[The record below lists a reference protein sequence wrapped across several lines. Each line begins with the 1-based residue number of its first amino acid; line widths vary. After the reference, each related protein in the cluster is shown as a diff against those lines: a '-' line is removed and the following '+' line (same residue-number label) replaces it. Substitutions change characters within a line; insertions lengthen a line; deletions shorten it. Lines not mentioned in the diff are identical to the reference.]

1 VSVPNATAAPSV
13 EPMRAAQEP
22 RKLVDTLLRVREL
35 SLLGVLLL
43 IVLGTTLYNDRFLN
57 SQNLRDISLNVA
69 LVAMLAVGQT
79 IVVVSRNIDL
89 SVGSVLGFTALAVG
103 ILFSDHPG
111 ISIPLVIVIGIAIGA
126 AFGAINGALVSLG
139 RVPSL
144 VVTIGTLYIIRGAD
158 FQWAKGRQINAADMP
173 DNFLKIGSNA
183 ILGIPILPLVTVV
196 VMLVAGFVLRSY
208 RSGRELYAIGS
219 NPEAATLAGIR
230 VSRRVFWA
238 FTASGALAGLAGVL
252 YAARFGTVDAAA
264 GTGYELQVV
273 AAVVVGGVA
282 IFGGSGSVYGAAL
295 GALLLGTI
303 ASALTILKIDPFWSQ
318 AINGALL
325 LGAISVDRLLS
336 LRVEHALRRR
346 SARRV
351 G

>member
-1 VSVPNATAAPSV
+1 MSVQNVSAPASPV
-13 EPMRAAQEP
+13 APRAPEG
-22 RKLVDTLLRVREL
+22 RRLVDNLLRVREL
-35 SLLGVLLL
+35 SLLGVIVL
-43 IVLGTTLYNDRFLN
+43 IVLVTTLYNSRFVN

-69 LVAMLAVGQT
+69 IVALLAIGQT
-79 IVVVSRNIDL
+79 VVVVSRNIDL

-111 ISIPLVIVIGIAIGA
+111 FPIPLAIVIGVLIGV

-158 FQWAKGRQINAADMP
+158 FAWASGRQVTASQLP
-173 DNFLKIGSNA
+173 DSFLAIGSNA
-183 ILGIPILPLVTVV
+183 VLGVPILPLVTLVVLVV
-196 VMLVAGFVLRSY
+196 VGFAMRSY

-219 NPEAATLAGIR
+219 NPDAAVLAG
-230 VSRRVFWA
+230 VPVARRVFGA
-238 FTASGALAGLAGVL
+238 FVVSGALAGLAGVL
-252 YAARFGTVDAAA
+252 YCARFGTVDAAA
-264 GTGYELQVV
+264 GTGMELTVV

-295 GALLLGTI
+295 GALLLSVIG
-303 ASALTILKIDPFWSQ
+303 SALVILKINPFWER
-318 AINGALL
+318 AIDGALL
-325 LGAISVDRLLS
+325 LGAIALDRFLM
-336 LRVEHALRRR
+336 LRVASALRRR
-346 SARRV
+346 SGRRA

>member
-1 VSVPNATAAPSV
+1 MSASAGTEAVTTPAPVNGRSAAGLV
-13 EPMRAAQEP
+13 EAAF
-22 RKLVDTLLRVREL
+22 RVREL
-35 SLLGVLLL
+35 SLLGILALLT
-43 IVLGTTLYNDRFLN
+43 IGTTIADSNFLS
-57 SQNLRDISLNVA
+57 SQNLRDIALNVA
-69 LVAMLAVGQT
+69 IVAMLAVGQT

-103 ILFSDHPG
+103 SLFADNPG
-111 ISIPLVIVIGIAIGA
+111 IPIPLVIVIGIAMGA
-126 AFGAINGALVSLG
+126 GFGAINGALVSVG

-158 FQWAKGRQINAADMP
+158 FAWASGRQVTASQLP
-173 DNFLKIGSNA
+173 DAFLRIGSNSIA
-183 ILGIPILPLVTVV
+183 GIPILALVTLVV
-196 VMLVAGFVLRSY
+196 VIVAGFAMRSY

-230 VSRRVFWA
+230 VGWRVFWA
-238 FTASGALAGLAGVL
+238 FVASGALAGLAGVL
-252 YAARFGTVDAAA
+252 YAARFGTIDAAA
-264 GTGYELQVV
+264 GTGFELQVV

-282 IFGGSGSVYGAAL
+282 IFGGSGSVYGAVL

-303 ASALTILKIDPFWSQ
+303 ASALTILKIDPFWNQ

-325 LGAISVDRLLS
+325 LGAIAADRLLS

-346 SARRV
+346 SVRRA

>member
-1 VSVPNATAAPSV
+1 MSVPNAAAARPVGPASSA
-13 EPMRAAQEP
+13 PEP
-22 RKLVDTLLRVREL
+22 RKLVDTILRVREL
-35 SLLGVLLL
+35 SLIGVLVLL
-43 IVLGTTLYNDRFLN
+43 VLGTTLYNDRFLN

-69 LVAMLAVGQT
+69 IVAMLAVGQT
-79 IVVVSRNIDL
+79 VVVVSRNIDL
-89 SVGSVLGFTALAVG
+89 SVGSVLGFTALATG

-111 ISIPLVIVIGIAIGA
+111 ISIPLAIVIGVAIGA
-126 AFGAINGALVSLG
+126 GFGAINGALVSLG

-144 VVTIGTLYIIRGAD
+144 VVTIGTLYIIRGLD

-173 DNFLKIGSNA
+173 DGFLRIGTDS
-183 ILGIPILPLVTVV
+183 ILGIPILPLITVV

-219 NPEAATLAGIR
+219 NPDAATLAGIR
-230 VSRRVFWA
+230 VGRRVFWA
-238 FTASGALAGLAGVL
+238 FVASGALAGLAGVL
-252 YAARFGTVDAAA
+252 YASRFGTIDAAA
-264 GTGYELQVV
+264 GTGLELQVV

-282 IFGGSGSVYGAAL
+282 IFGGSGSVYGAVL

-303 ASALTILKIDPFWSQ
+303 ASALTILKIDPFWNM

-325 LGAISVDRLLS
+325 LGAITLDRLLS